1 MATPP
6 QQPEGYVPV
15 ADLEIDAVTPG
26 REGFRMQAN
35 GTDGA
40 EYLVE
45 MHLDMP
51 IDARTRAV
59 LGEILSQ
66 SEIRVWRRPV
76 ESLRQRRKRSPAS
89 TGAPPS

>member
-1 MATPP
+1 MTTPP
-6 QQPEGYVPV
+6 KQADGYVPV

-26 REGFRMQAN
+26 HEGFRMKAN
-35 GTDGA
+35 GADGA

-51 IDARTRAV
+51 IDGRTRAV

-76 ESLRQRRKRSPAS
+76 ESLRARWKRSSAS
-89 TGAPPS
+89 TIAPPS

>member
-1 MATPP
+1 MTTPP
-6 QQPEGYVPV
+6 TQPDGYVPV

-51 IDARTRAV
+51 IDGRTRAV

-66 SEIRVWRRPV
+66 SEFRVWRRPV
-76 ESLRQRRKRSPAS
+76 ESLRARWKRSPAGTS
-89 TGAPPS
+89 VPPS